1 MTAESEYLLALF
13 ILEQRSSPPVSS
25 GDLATF
31 LDRSP
36 AATTEMIQRL
46 EAEDLVSY
54 EPYEGASL
62 TPSGRKQAE
71 ALHETYVTLSWF
83 FRAVLNLDTYERE
96 AIRMADLI
104 SPLVTDRL
112 AETLMSTD
120 GVRDEA
126 DTSSSDNQ

>member
-25 GDLATF
+25 GDLAAF

-46 EAEDLVSY
+46 EAKDLVSY
-54 EPYEGASL
+54 ELYEGASL
-62 TPSGRKQAE
+62 TPSGQEQAE

-83 FRAVLNLDTYERE
+83 FRAVLNLDTHERE
-96 AIRMADLI
+96 AMRMAELV
-104 SPLVTDRL
+104 SPIVTDRL
-112 AETLMSTD
+112 VETLMATD
-120 GVRDEA
+120 TVYNGG
-126 DTSSSDNQ
+126 DTTSPDN